1 MWKGDVKHPLVGL
14 GHPHTPTH
22 SHPHSH
28 RVAAG
33 SRINPGPSLWHYLM
47 PRALPLHPLLAWLR
61 AQKHYAHLPHINRQ
75 IMEKL
80 RVKSHYQG
88 LGPQGP
94 SLVSHFLLFSS
105 LPFLSLSLHARKGN
119 TFLTFRTSHYS
130 LPTLPRNTFHSTFF
144 LLNHPPPSS
153 TPPLTTAAPPNR
165 SLCF

>member
-1 MWKGDVKHPLVGL
+1 MRKGDVKHPLVV
-14 GHPHTPTH
+14 GHTHTH
-22 SHPHSH
+22 IKRES
-28 RVAAG
+28 G
-33 SRINPGPSLWHYLM
+33 SSKSPGPLCGIISCSEHSRSIL
-47 PRALPLHPLLAWLR
+47 PLLAWLH

-80 RVKSHYQG
+80 HVKSHYQG
-88 LGPQGP
+88 LGPQAP